1 MLAAVPNLLPLTE
14 PPARRAMA
22 SLRQLKL
29 ALALLALVQLGWLVY
44 VISRTSTKPEPPPAV
59 AAARTPAKRAAQAA
73 AAGTPPLPPP
83 SPPPPVP
90 AAVEPPA
97 SALEQRV
104 LDVCGTAWQ
113 AAYSSAHAAWSQ
125 DGRTAR
131 ALVFEVRGTSGGLA
145 DRLTGMMT
153 ALLLAILTDRAFQL
167 DWPEHTT
174 ALRTPHIDA
183 TGQGWG

>member
-1 MLAAVPNLLPLTE
+1 
-14 PPARRAMA
+14 MA
-22 SLRQLKL
+22 SLTQLKL

-73 AAGTPPLPPP
+73 AAGTPPLPLP

-90 AAVEPPA
+90 AAVDPPA

-167 DWPEHTT
+167 DWPEHAT

-183 TGQGWG
+183 TGQGQG